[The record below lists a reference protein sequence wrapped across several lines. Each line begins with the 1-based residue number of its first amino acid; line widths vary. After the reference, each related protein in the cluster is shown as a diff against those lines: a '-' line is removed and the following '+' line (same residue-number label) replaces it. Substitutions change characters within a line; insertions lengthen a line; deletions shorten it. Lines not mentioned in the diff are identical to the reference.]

1 MTALAIDDLIMPRRP
16 EVPGLRFRRWRGF
29 EDLAGMAAANQRA
42 RHDLGIEELI
52 DLEGM
57 TRYYSNLDHCDLSQD
72 LVIAERDGETIGY
85 IRVEWKDLTNGG
97 REFFSFAMLD
107 PAERRQGIGQ
117 SMLSWSEGRLR
128 EIAGEIPDD
137 RPGELRAYLRD
148 SDVGAR
154 VLFERNGWRPV
165 ARGYDMV
172 RPTLADIP
180 EVPLPDGLVVRPVT
194 EADRRTVWEAAREAF
209 RDHRDE
215 EEWTEADWAR
225 FQGDFPDVSTWVVAF
240 DGEEV
245 AAGIWNRIDDKE
257 NAYHGRQRGVLQT
270 VWTGA
275 RWRRRGLAK
284 ALIVR
289 SLVVLRDRGMT
300 SAALDVDGANPNQAM
315 SLYLGQGFEITTSAT
330 DWRKPLSP
338 AASERLTGAT

>member
-1 MTALAIDDLIMPRRP
+1 MNAIAIDDLIMPHRP
-16 EVPGLRFRRWRGF
+16 DVPGLRFRRWRGF
-29 EDLAGMAAANQRA
+29 EDLVGMAAANQRA
-42 RHDLGIEELI
+42 RDDLGIEELI

-57 TRYYSNLDHCDLSQD
+57 TRTYSNLENSDLPQD
-72 LVIAERDGETIGY
+72 LVIAERDGQTIGY
-85 IRVEWKDLTNGG
+85 VRVGWKDLTNGG
-97 REFFSFAMLD
+97 REFYSFGILD

-128 EIAGEIPDD
+128 EIAAELPDD
-137 RPGELRAYLRD
+137 RPGELHAYLRD
-148 SDVGAR
+148 SDIGGR
-154 VLFERNGWRPV
+154 VLFERNGWRSV

-172 RPTLADIP
+172 RPTLDDIQTIP
-180 EVPLPDGLVVRPVT
+180 MPDGLIVRPIT

-215 EEWTEADWAR
+215 EEWTEADWAT
-225 FQGDFPDVSTWVVAF
+225 FQGDYPDISTWVIAF
-240 DGEEV
+240 EGDEV
-245 AAGIWNRIDDKE
+245 AGGIWNRIDDKE
-257 NAYHGRQRGVLQT
+257 NAYHGRLRGVLQT

-289 SLVVLRDRGMT
+289 SLVVLRERGMT

-338 AASERLTGAT
+338 VPSERLTGAT